1 MSLFTAKPA
10 PNDPEKWI
18 VYDMYE
24 PLPPKA
30 IFIGTMEEAG
40 LVADAKNRPIVA
52 AQVRPTLRAQ
62 GITKPDDGREPDHGT
77 P

>member
-1 MSLFTAKPA
+1 MTLYTAKPA
-10 PNDPEKWI
+10 PNDRDKWI

-40 LVADAKNRPIVA
+40 LVADAKNRPVVA
-52 AQVRPTLRAQ
+52 AQIKRAL
-62 GITKPDDGREPDHGT
+62 P
-77 P
+77 

>member
-1 MSLFTAKPA
+1 MDKDEPTLYTAKPSL
-10 PNDPEKWI
+10 NDGAIWI

-24 PLPPKA
+24 PLPPKP

-52 AQVRPTLRAQ
+52 KLSGSPH
-62 GITKPDDGREPDHGT
+62 P
-77 P
+77 